1 MKAIGSGRDLALCAV
16 TGNLAGE
23 DEWLPGIRMR
33 AGRPRS
39 RVGIIS

>member
-1 MKAIGSGRDLALCAV
+1 MKAIGSGRDLPLCAV
-16 TGNLAGE
+16 TGNRAGE